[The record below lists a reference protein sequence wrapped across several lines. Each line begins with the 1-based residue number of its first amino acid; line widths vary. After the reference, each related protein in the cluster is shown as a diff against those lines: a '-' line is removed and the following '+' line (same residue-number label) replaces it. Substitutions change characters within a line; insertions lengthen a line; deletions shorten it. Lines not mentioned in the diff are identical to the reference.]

1 MITKFNSG
9 SQYNVYENAYSETIK
24 RIEHQ
29 SADVVELVKRTI
41 GWIANTKG
49 PLTVAQLEHAL
60 AIEIS
65 SHEFD

>member
-9 SQYNVYENAYSETIK
+9 SQNNVYEHAYSETVK
-24 RIEHQ
+24 RIEEE
-29 SADVVELVKRTI
+29 SADVVELAKRTI
-41 GWIANTKG
+41 GWIAKAKG

-65 SHEFD
+65 FHEFD

>member
-9 SQYNVYENAYSETIK
+9 SQYNVYEHAYSETVK

-29 SADVVELVKRTI
+29 SADVVELAKRTI
-41 GWIANTKG
+41 GWIANAKG
-49 PLTVAQLEHAL
+49 PHTVAQLEHAL